1 VSVERRQRLAVAGVG
16 YAVLVV
22 FGLALWLAR
31 GVGGLSWGVALV
43 IGAVVAAPLALAPV
57 YERLSALKTPWFEIA
72 LTTATVEVGAG
83 LAQALEEQQLSA
95 SGNPALT
102 EAIAAVLSP
111 GAPAVVRVNL
121 RTGTYW
127 WSTRLFLLAALAD
140 DFTRVERFAFVEG
153 GAARRYVG
161 LAEPGAVRAALAV
174 RFPDYSR
181 VYASLR
187 STAGPEPRYAVEMIV
202 ASWQSALA
210 QQVPLSAAAPAA
222 GDAAVHEE
230 ALKVFVTATE
240 LNDWLSSV
248 LDTGRVVWDGWP
260 QDPRLR
266 ATILGRDTAY
276 VALVQDGRLDRVV
289 SRDALAL
296 AVARSALRLD

>member
-1 VSVERRQRLAVAGVG
+1 VSAERRQKLAVASAG
-16 YAVLVV
+16 YAVLAV

-31 GVGGLSWGVALV
+31 AAGGRSWGAALA
-43 IGAVVAAPLALAPV
+43 IAGVVAAPLALALV

-102 EAIAAVLSP
+102 EAISAVLSP
-111 GAPAVVRVNL
+111 GAATVVRVNL
-121 RTGTYW
+121 RTGSYW

-153 GAARRYVG
+153 GAARGYVG
-161 LAEPGAVRAALAV
+161 LAEPRAVRAALAA
-174 RFPDYSR
+174 RFPDYAR

-187 STAGPEPRYAVEMIV
+187 A
-202 ASWQSALA
+202 
-210 QQVPLSAAAPAA
+210 SAAAETQYAVTMIVSSWQWTLAQLVPLPADAAAA
-222 GDAAVHEE
+222 GDAAAHEE
-230 ALKVFVTATE
+230 TLKLFVTPAD
-240 LNDWLSSV
+240 LNDWLTGV
-248 LDTGRVVWDGWP
+248 LDTDRVVWDGWS

-266 ATILGRDTAY
+266 ATILGRDTDY